1 MTLRVVGAGLGRTGT
16 TSLKVALEQLL
27 GGPCYHMM
35 EVFPRE
41 DHVARWQAAGRGQAV
56 DWDALFEGFLATTDW
71 PGCSFWQEILERN
84 PDALVLLSTRSSP
97 DVWWK
102 SARDT
107 IFFGLT
113 DVPPPTDPDE
123 VSFEAMWDAITRSRF
138 TAEWR
143 EEGPAKEAYLRH
155 NEEVRRRTPAGQ
167 LLEWQPG
174 DGWAPICEALGLPV
188 PDAPFPHANTT
199 EEFRARFTGTDE

>member
-56 DWDALFEGFLATTDW
+56 DWDALFEGFVATTDW
-71 PGCSFWQEILERN
+71 PACSFWQEILERN
-84 PDALVLLSTRSSP
+84 PDAPVLLSTRSSP
-97 DVWWK
+97 EAWWK

-107 IFFGLT
+107 IFFGLME
-113 DVPPPTDPDE
+113 VPPPTDP
-123 VSFEAMWDAITRSRF
+123 TRSASR
-138 TAEWR
+138 
-143 EEGPAKEAYLRH
+143 
-155 NEEVRRRTPAGQ
+155 Q
-167 LLEWQPG
+167 WQPG

-188 PDAPFPHANTT
+188 PNAPFPHANTT